1 MGKMNKRL
9 GIIAAVVAMGLM
21 CAHSAIKSSASSLEV
36 KDTKADQTF
45 IVNEERVPG
54 ANVATA
60 SEGLPNVVDN
70 SQTKYFPPIINQG
83 TTESCASWA
92 VTYYQTSAE
101 INRLNDL
108 DGSLPENQ
116 LSPMWT
122 YNFTNG
128 GKNSGT
134 YFTDVVRVLKEVGG
148 VDMNTVPVDTS
159 TGEMQIGNINADK
172 EMFKLASKKRV
183 SGYDRISNGDA
194 NRLDNSTPITGPK
207 SDALDAAKKALS
219 EGHIL
224 SASSP
229 GNKWIYN
236 TIEANDQVPA
246 NAQYAGQ
253 QIVSRCNKPGYA
265 GHRIAIVGYNDDI
278 WVDINENGAVEEGE
292 KGAFKIANSRGTE
305 YGNDGFMWVSYDS
318 LNYISSVY
326 EGSKVDLGYD
336 DREPTFTEI
345 IAVNVDVNQAE
356 PECYIEFDAE
366 TSKASGMSIVVTA
379 TNKADGNLRPYR
391 PVPFK
396 RAVEIGL
403 GDVSFDGSNNVT
415 KGSFAINIGNLITDV
430 NPENVNNYKWTICVG
445 NFSKDETPITY
456 SNFKIVDKNGN
467 TLLTGVD
474 ESLTLESGE
483 KHVKFQ

>member
-1 MGKMNKRL
+1 MGKKRL
-9 GIIAAVVAMGLM
+9 SIIAAAVAMGLM
-21 CAHSAIKSSASSLEV
+21 CAHTGIKSHASAFEA
-36 KDTKADQTF
+36 KDTKTDQTF
-45 IVNEERVPG
+45 TVNEERVPG

-60 SEGLPNVVDN
+60 AEGLPTVVDN
-70 SQTKYFPPIINQG
+70 SQSKYFPPIINQG

-92 VTYYQTSAE
+92 VTYYQASTE
-101 INRLNDL
+101 FNRLNDL

-148 VDMNTVPVDTS
+148 VDMNAIPVDTT
-159 TGEMQIGNINADK
+159 TGEMQIGNLNAST

-194 NRLDNSTPITGPK
+194 NRFDNSTPITSPK
-207 SDALDAAKKALS
+207 SDALDAAKQALN

-236 TIEANDQVPA
+236 TIEANDGVPA
-246 NAQYAGQ
+246 NSEFVGQ
-253 QIVSRCNKPGYA
+253 QIVSRCDKPGYA

-278 WVDINENGAVEEGE
+278 WVDINENGTVEEGE

-305 YGNDGFMWVSYDS
+305 YGNDGYMWISYDS

-326 EGSKVDLGYD
+326 EGSKVDLGYEN
-336 DREPTFTEI
+336 REPALTDI
-345 IAVNVDVNQAE
+345 ISLNVDANQAE
-356 PECYIEFDAE
+356 PELYMEFDAE
-366 TSKASGMSIVVTA
+366 TAKAGGMTVVITA
-379 TNKADGNLRPYR
+379 TQKSDGNLRPYK

-403 GDVSFDGSNNVT
+403 GDLSFDGSTNVT
-415 KGSFAINIGNLITDV
+415 KGSFAINIGNLISDV
-430 NPENVNNYKWTICVG
+430 NLENVNDYNWIIRVG
-445 NFSKDETPITY
+445 NSNGDDTPITY
-456 SNFKIVDKNGN
+456 SNFKVVDKNGN
-467 TLLTGVD
+467 TVLTPD
-474 ESLTLESGE
+474 TESVTIGSSD
-483 KHVKFQ
+483 KYVRFQ